1 MLQANEKVTPKSCS
15 PTMFFRK
22 APLFSK
28 VTPKSCLRGFPACH
42 RDHCSAH
49 LIDVVSKC
57 SYGHSS
63 GLQLLLPCLAH
74 SFPPSLL
81 PSFFCLPCIRTFCS
95 TTNRSQHQLFYKI
108 MCAKFPKSGGIHG
121 DSLKRPSTR
130 GGNASYTKLTGSG
143 SGRLKHPRLDPS
155 PIPGKAS
162 LFCYGIYIGDYIR
175 E

>member
-1 MLQANEKVTPKSCS
+1 
-15 PTMFFRK
+15 
-22 APLFSK
+22 
-28 VTPKSCLRGFPACH
+28 
-42 RDHCSAH
+42 
-49 LIDVVSKC
+49 
-57 SYGHSS
+57 
-63 GLQLLLPCLAH
+63 
-74 SFPPSLL
+74 
-81 PSFFCLPCIRTFCS
+81 
-95 TTNRSQHQLFYKI
+95 

-162 LFCYGIYIGDYIR
+162 LFCSGIYIGDYIR